1 MSRVFLTGATGM
13 IGSNI
18 AEQLVE
24 QGDDRARPRARRA
37 ARPRRSRRSASRSCA
52 ATSPTPTRCSRA
64 ADGCEYVI
72 HSAAVLG
79 GQTQIAGEHEAVNVV
94 GTGHVLDAAA
104 KVGATGASQLS
115 TTTFFDA

>member
-24 QGDDRARPRARRA
+24 QGDIV
-37 ARPRRSRRSASRSCA
+37 CA
-52 ATSPTPTRCSRA
+52 LVREGSETGSLEAFGVEVVRGDITDPDAVLRA
-64 ADGCEYVI
+64 ADGCEFVV

-79 GQTQIAGEHEAVNVV
+79 GQTQVAGEHEAVNVV
-94 GTGHVLDAAA
+94 GTGLVLDAAA
-104 KVGATGASQLS
+104 KVGATAKREK
-115 TTTFFDA
+115 